1 MRNASHTCKD
11 YRRRRR
17 EEEEEEEVEVEVQE
31 ANAHEKKIMGKSMSK
46 WSEWF
51 GRKKN
56 IVNDV
61 SENRVLEVPGS
72 LGVTVFNVL
81 GLVTSG
87 HNFYRSKRDDNNSNI
102 FKVCIYKPRI
112 VLCSYEAIRHIY
124 ESPDVRKEP
133 SFGMFVFNYKILGDH
148 TPLIFEND
156 ETHHKRRAIFIELVK
171 TLVCNEQF
179 VENVDRD
186 IEIELQELS
195 KKIADD
201 PSQDFEDL
209 IAQAVCNVISQNIVG
224 KRIDH
229 ELMKGWMENCLI
241 KKFKKG
247 RPEAAGIYE
256 KLRDSIQASEKYR
269 ELTAKILGGSDV
281 TGEEIC
287 NEIIFALV

>member
-1 MRNASHTCKD
+1 MPITFVKTI
-11 YRRRRR
+11 
-17 EEEEEEEVEVEVQE
+17 EEEEENGEEP
-31 ANAHEKKIMGKSMSK
+31 NAHEKKIMGKSMSK

-61 SENRVLEVPGS
+61 SENRVSEVPGS
-72 LGVTVFNVL
+72 LGLTVFNVL

-87 HNFYRSKRDDNNSNI
+87 HHFYQSKRDENNSNI

-112 VLCSYEAIRHIY
+112 VLCSYEALRYIY
-124 ESPDVRKEP
+124 ENSNVRKEP
-133 SFGMFVFNYKILGDH
+133 SFGMFVFNHKVLGDH

-156 ETHHKRRAIFIELVK
+156 EVHHKRRAIFVQLVK

-186 IEIELQELS
+186 IETELQNVS
-195 KKIADD
+195 KTMTED
-201 PSQDFEDL
+201 PSRDFEDL

-224 KRIDH
+224 ERIDH

-256 KLRDSIQASEKYR
+256 KLRDSIQASARYR
-269 ELTAKILGGSDV
+269 ELMAKILGGSDV